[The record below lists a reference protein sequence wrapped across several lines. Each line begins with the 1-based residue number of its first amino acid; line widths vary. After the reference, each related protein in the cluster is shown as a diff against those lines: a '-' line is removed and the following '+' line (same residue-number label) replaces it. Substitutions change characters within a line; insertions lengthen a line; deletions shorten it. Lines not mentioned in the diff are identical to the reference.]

1 MSIFDQLKGLDETN
15 EDALTERIT
24 RLDGLVTAGML
35 ATALGCEWNRE
46 RTKVRCPVHAGGRE
60 KTPSVAVYNDHYQ
73 CFGCKEHWRII
84 QFAAAVRNT
93 SFYEALVW
101 IEENFANFPKE
112 TERYAASTSAEYRG
126 PVNPE
131 LVEMWHKSFTP
142 ERRAVL
148 HKRLISDDTIDKL
161 RLGWRTESEAISIPF
176 WRGVPAN
183 SLVDIVQFR
192 STKAED
198 KRYFGLTGHN
208 RPSIINSHV
217 IGTGAVLLLF
227 GTFDAIL
234 CAQDGMAAISTNGS
248 SAFLRNV
255 ENLDRL
261 KSQLNGCRVYIVP
274 DKTDVE
280 SRSAYILA
288 EHLNAQ
294 VRHFPDSMPG
304 KDYNQLRM
312 NGVKPI
318 HILSEVIMPEHQG
331 LILDPEHDN
340 MILDVLKCMNDGDWK
355 TAETILLCLEALYRA
370 PMINHHLQQRMMF
383 DPYSG
388 LTHAN
393 WEELRETIT
402 TCLTYRQIAEWVY
415 NGCQI
420 GHANKGG
427 F

>member
-1 MSIFDQLKGLDETN
+1 MSVFDQLKGLNETS

-24 RLDGLVTAGML
+24 RLDGLVTAPML

-46 RTKVRCPVHAGGRE
+46 RTAVKCPAHSE
-60 KTPSVAVYNDHYQ
+60 KTPSTKVYDSYFHCY
-73 CFGCKEHWRII
+73 GCGGHWMLI
-84 QFAAAVRNT
+84 QFAALVRNI

-112 TERYAASTSAEYRG
+112 TEHYVASTSAEYRG

-131 LVEMWHKSFTP
+131 LVEMWHKAFTP
-142 ERRAVL
+142 ERRNIL
-148 HKRLISDDTIDKL
+148 HRRLITDDTINKL

-176 WRGVPAN
+176 WRGVPAS

-248 SAFLRNV
+248 STFIRNAD
-255 ENLDRL
+255 NLDRL
-261 KSQLNGCRVYIVP
+261 KSQLKGCRIYIIP
-274 DKTDVE
+274 DKTE
-280 SRSAYILA
+280 TETRSAYVLA
-288 EHLNAQ
+288 EQLNAK

-318 HILSEVIMPEHQG
+318 HILSGVIMPENNG
-331 LILDPEHDN
+331 LILDPEHDQ
-340 MILDVLKCMNDGDWK
+340 MVLDVLKCMSDGDWK

-370 PMINHHLQQRMMF
+370 PMINHQLQTRMLF
-383 DPYSG
+383 DPYAG
-388 LTHAN
+388 LNHLQ
-393 WEELRETIT
+393 WEQLRETIIDR
-402 TCLTYRQIAEWVY
+402 LTYRQIAEWVY
-415 NGCQI
+415 DACQL
-420 GHANKGG
+420 GHHNKGG